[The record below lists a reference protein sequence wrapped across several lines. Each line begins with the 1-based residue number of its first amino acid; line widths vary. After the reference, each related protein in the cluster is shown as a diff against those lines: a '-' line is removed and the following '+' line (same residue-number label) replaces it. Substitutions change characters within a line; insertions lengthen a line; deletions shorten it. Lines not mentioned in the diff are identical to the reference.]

1 MSVKGEG
8 SADAATPLTRPT
20 VVRAVAEALKDQLPR
35 LAAKE
40 TSDGNTS
47 TDTTG
52 ASDTGGTGEFAL
64 HDYQCSTSPIISAH
78 NPGNY
83 IAHK

>member
-1 MSVKGEG
+1 MSVEGEG
-8 SADAATPLTRPT
+8 SADGATLLTRADIPT

-52 ASDTGGTGEFAL
+52 VSDTGGTGEFTL
-64 HDYQCSTSPIISAH
+64 HDNQCSTAP
-78 NPGNY
+78 NY
-83 IAHK
+83 

>member
-1 MSVKGEG
+1 MCQPLKQSSSHPCGAFRRDKKGLEMSVEGEG

-47 TDTTG
+47 TD
-52 ASDTGGTGEFAL
+52 SRGER
-64 HDYQCSTSPIISAH
+64 HRRH
-78 NPGNY
+78 W
-83 IAHK
+83 

>member
-1 MSVKGEG
+1 MSVEGEG
-8 SADAATPLTRPT
+8 SADAATPLTKADIPT

-52 ASDTGGTGEFAL
+52 ASVTGGTGEFAL
-64 HDYQCSTSPIISAH
+64 HDNQRSTSPFISAH
-78 NPGNY
+78 
-83 IAHK
+83 KS

>member
-1 MSVKGEG
+1 MLVEGKG
-8 SADAATPLTRPT
+8 STDMATPLTRAGIPT
-20 VVRAVAEALKDQLPR
+20 VVRAVAEVLKDQLPL

-47 TDTTG
+47 TDTTV

-64 HDYQCSTSPIISAH
+64 HDNQRATFPIIST
-78 NPGNY
+78 
-83 IAHK
+83 HKS